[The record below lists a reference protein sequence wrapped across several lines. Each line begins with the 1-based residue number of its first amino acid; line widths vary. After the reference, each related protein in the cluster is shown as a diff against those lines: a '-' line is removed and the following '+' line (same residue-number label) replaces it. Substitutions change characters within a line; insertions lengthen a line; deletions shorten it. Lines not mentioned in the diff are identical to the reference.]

1 MKLTDRQRSDLKAID
16 QIRPVLKRLGLK
28 LRGYGPGISAEGG
41 FHRYIQFDGLEWEWL
56 WPLLKELDKRRRNDR
71 RIKLEKEKTQNG

>member
-1 MKLTDRQRSDLKAID
+1 MEPESKNQTGKGTTGHKMKLTDRQRSDLKAID

-41 FHRYIQFDGLEWEWL
+41 FHRYIQFDGLEWE
-56 WPLLKELDKRRRNDR
+56 
-71 RIKLEKEKTQNG
+71 